1 MARKGSRLGQLVQKG
16 FDSSIER
23 ARQKGNERLTIML
36 IPHGQEKMF
45 SLQLNYQMIF
55 FLAGILFLAVS
66 LSFYGLYRKAQ
77 KEAEASDLRNRYG
90 ANFRGALQLREVSRE
105 MEEHSEQL
113 LVNLREVL
121 AETGVPDEEIESL
134 PELSDSES
142 NAANVLDREVIQ
154 KSRLGPG
161 RNYLPAVYGLKGL
174 AYGLKDQRRT
184 LDATDRFVGRT
195 VGGYAHMPM
204 GRPFT
209 EKEMRG
215 LNDTSRFGPR
225 LDPFTNAGFEVH
237 MGQDIS
243 GPDGTPVRATGEG
256 TVQSAG
262 YDMGYGNRIVVKHES
277 GFYSMYA
284 HLQRILTQPGD
295 PVRRGQVIGLMGR
308 TGRVTGSHLHYEIWL
323 GDQVRI
329 DPAPYLCSYDA
340 RAEMCRAF

>member
-1 MARKGSRLGQLVQKG
+1 MAKKGTKLGQFVTRG
-16 FDSSIER
+16 IDSSIER

-36 IPHGQEKMF
+36 IPHGQEKIF

-55 FLAGILFLAVS
+55 YLAGTLLLAVG
-66 LSFYGLYRKAQ
+66 LSFYGFYKRAQ
-77 KEAEASDLRNRYG
+77 KEEAAEKLRSLYG
-90 ANFRGALQLREVSRE
+90 ANFRGAMTLREVSGD
-105 MEEHSEQL
+105 MEDSSEQL
-113 LVNLREVL
+113 LANLREIL
-121 AETGVPDEEIESL
+121 AEAGVPDEEIEAL
-134 PELSDSES
+134 PDFEDSEEEAS
-142 NAANVLDREVIQ
+142 RVLDREVIQ
-154 KSRLGPG
+154 RARLGPG

-174 AYGLKDQRRT
+174 TFGLRDQKRT
-184 LDATDRFVGRT
+184 LETTSRFVGRT
-195 VGGYAHMPM
+195 LGGYAAMPM

-243 GPDGTPVRATGEG
+243 GPDGTPIRSTGEG
-256 TVQSAG
+256 VVQSAG
-262 YDMGYGNRIVVKHES
+262 YDMGYGNRIVIKHDS

-284 HLQRILTQPGD
+284 HLQRVLMQPGEA
-295 PVRRGQVIGLMGR
+295 VRRGQVIGLMGR

-329 DPAPYLCSYDA
+329 DPAPYLCSYDT
-340 RAEMCRAF
+340 RADMCRQF

>member
-1 MARKGSRLGQLVQKG
+1 MAKKGSKLGQLVQKG
-16 FDSSIER
+16 IDSSIER
-23 ARQKGNERLTIML
+23 ARQKGNERLTIMI
-36 IPHGQEKMF
+36 IPHGQEKIF

-77 KEAEASDLRNRYG
+77 KEAEAETLRNRYG
-90 ANFRGALQLREVSRE
+90 ANFRGALTLRAVSRE
-105 MEEHSEQL
+105 MEEGTEQL
-113 LVNLREVL
+113 SANLREIL
-121 AETGVPDEEIESL
+121 SESGVPDEEFETL
-134 PELSDSES
+134 PDISDSQAR
-142 NAANVLDREVIQ
+142 AAGVLDREVIQ
-154 KSRLGPG
+154 MSRLGPG

-174 AYGLKDQRRT
+174 AYGLKDQGRT
-184 LDATDRFVGRT
+184 LHVADRFIGST
-195 VGGYAHMPM
+195 VGIYALMPM

-256 TVQSAG
+256 VVHSAG
-262 YDMGYGNRIVVKHES
+262 YDMGYGNRIVIKHAS

-284 HLQRILTQPGD
+284 HLQRVLTQTGD

-329 DPAPYLCSYDA
+329 DPAPYLCSYDT
-340 RAEMCRAF
+340 RPEMCRSF